1 MTNTCSFLKFSRLNY
16 RYTVAIL
23 VVFAVI
29 VSHRQFSESVIKC
42 WVPAFFTSNYEQ
54 YANQVCWISNTYY
67 VNTSVGMP
75 REDETKKDSEIKY
88 YQWIP
93 FILLV
98 QALLLY
104 IPRIM
109 WRLLTARAGLD
120 MRDLVEAAHSYKTV
134 EKFENKRN
142 IMEYIVQNIDQY
154 ASNPR
159 RVSQKDSLL
168 LKIKFFGES
177 LFCGTGIYLGNY
189 LVTTYFFIKIAYLI
203 NSITQFYLMNEFL
216 GILFFKLKNRLVPK

>member
-1 MTNTCSFLKFSRLNY
+1 
-16 RYTVAIL
+16 
-23 VVFAVI
+23 
-29 VSHRQFSESVIKC
+29 
-42 WVPAFFTSNYEQ
+42 
-54 YANQVCWISNTYY
+54 
-67 VNTSVGMP
+67 MP
-75 REDETKKDSEIKY
+75 QEDEVKKNSEIKY

-134 EKFENKRN
+134 EKFESKKN

-159 RVSQKDSLL
+159 RVTQKDSLF

-203 NSITQFYLMNEFL
+203 NSITQFYLMNELL
-216 GILFFKLKNRLVPK
+216 GKLLIF